1 MPGHAARPGDL
12 HRPPFG
18 ENTYLFG
25 DADAG
30 VAVVIDPGGRAD
42 EIVRVAEQRGV
53 AVQAIV
59 NTHAHIDHIS
69 GVADLQ
75 ARTGA
80 PFWLHPDAVPM
91 LATAPL
97 QAAMFGL
104 PPFAAPPA
112 DHLLAP
118 GQAIPVGGLSLTV
131 RHTPGHA
138 PGHVTLV
145 GPVLTLDDRSA
156 PVAFCGD
163 VIFLGSIG
171 RTDLPGGDHATLMT
185 AIVDQILTLPDDTV
199 LYPGHG
205 PATTV
210 GRERRSNPFVL
221 DWLRRSGAA

>member
-1 MPGHAARPGDL
+1 MRPVL
-12 HRPPFG
+12 ETLTVPPFG

-42 EIVRVAEQRGV
+42 EIVGVAARRGV
-53 AVQAIV
+53 AIHAIV
-59 NTHAHIDHIS
+59 ITHAHIDHIG

-97 QAAMFGL
+97 QAATFGM
-104 PPFAAPPA
+104 PPFEAPAA
-112 DHLLAP
+112 DHLLAA
-118 GQAIPVGGLSLTV
+118 GQTIAVGGLSLTV

-145 GPVLTLDDRSA
+145 APTLTLDGRTA

-163 VIFLGSIG
+163 VIFMGSVG

-185 AIVDQILTLPDDTV
+185 SIAREILTLPDETV

-210 GRERRSNPFVL
+210 GRERRTNPFVL
-221 DWLRRSGAA
+221 DWLRCPGTA